1 MSTINRGPLG
11 SAFLINR
18 DSTNGGNHG
27 GGNASPGS
35 STETAP
41 VSLAEP
47 TSSAAAG
54 SKPGASP
61 ASTGAIPMPGPTLA
75 PTPSSPPPMAAAPAT
90 MAAVMAAPGAVPVAP
105 PRGSLVTTDL
115 VRSLAEVKG
124 QAQFLL
130 YLADQIE
137 DSLHQLV
144 EEHDDCQNAF
154 LCRILSMYSGQLE
167 TKHHGL
173 GDKIAETCQEV
184 YVTVREYDAT

>member
-18 DSTNGGNHG
+18 DPANSSSG
-27 GGNASPGS
+27 GGGSNSSGGGAATAFATESSNGPKPTAAS
-35 STETAP
+35 ST
-41 VSLAEP
+41 
-47 TSSAAAG
+47 
-54 SKPGASP
+54 
-61 ASTGAIPMPGPTLA
+61 AIPMPGPI
-75 PTPSSPPPMAAAPAT
+75 SSTSEAEFPELK
-90 MAAVMAAPGAVPVAP
+90 PGADPGANFAKPGTLPVPP

-115 VRSLAEVKG
+115 ARSLSEVKG

-154 LCRILSMYSGQLE
+154 LCRILSMYSAQLE

-184 YVTVREYDAT
+184 YVTVRDYDTT

>member
-18 DSTNGGNHG
+18 EPANGSNSNGSASATATPPTTEATATLSG
-27 GGNASPGS
+27 GPKS
-35 STETAP
+35 AP
-41 VSLAEP
+41 TIS
-47 TSSAAAG
+47 TSSP
-54 SKPGASP
+54 SM
-61 ASTGAIPMPGPTLA
+61 GAIPMPGPTLA
-75 PTPSSPPPMAAAPAT
+75 VPPTIAAPAP
-90 MAAVMAAPGAVPVAP
+90 APSNIAPPGAVPVAP
-105 PRGSLVTTDL
+105 PRGSLITTDL

-184 YVTVREYDAT
+184 YVTVRDYDNT